1 MRIAT
6 HSYAEAMVDQY
17 NLLSSKQ
24 YSLQNQTSTGLRIQS
39 ASDDPT
45 AMQNTLDYVAN
56 KASQKQYSA
65 NIETLKT
72 RGNAIY
78 NALQSLQTISS
89 RVGEITTAAGDPT
102 LNKTSQTNYANEVD
116 SLIEQTIKVANT
128 KDAGTGQYLFGGTA
142 STQTPYTAVTDANG
156 KITGVTYNGNSNV
169 NQVAVGE
176 GSTTT
181 VDIPGANTSSSG
193 TRGLITDSQSGAD
206 LLNHLISLR
215 DNLTAGNTTAIT
227 ATDSANLQKDEN
239 NLSYQIANNGVAQN
253 RLNAAATFATNN
265 STSLSTMISNQSSAD
280 TVATLVALNATQTA
294 YQAALQSGSKILSL
308 SILNY
313 IS

>member
-24 YSLQNQTSTGLRIQS
+24 YSLQSQTSSGLRIQS
-39 ASDDPT
+39 AADDPT
-45 AMQNTLDYVAN
+45 GMQNTLNYAAD
-56 KASQKQYSA
+56 KAAQTQYSA
-65 NIETLKT
+65 NIDTLKT

-78 NALQSLQTISS
+78 NVLQSLQTISS
-89 RVGEITTAAGDPT
+89 RVGEIATAAGDAT
-102 LNKTSQTNYANEVD
+102 INQTSLTNYTNEVD
-116 SLIEQTIKVANT
+116 SLIEQTIKAANT

-142 STQTPYTAVTDANG
+142 STQAPYTAVKDANG
-156 KITGVTYNGNSNV
+156 KITGVTYSGNSSV
-169 NQVAVGE
+169 NQVSISS
-176 GSTTT
+176 GSTTS
-181 VDIPGANTSSSG
+181 VDIPGANTGTSG

-215 DNLTAGNTTAIT
+215 DNLAAGNTTAIT
-227 ATDSANLQKDEN
+227 ATDSANFLKDEN
-239 NLSYQIANNGVAQN
+239 NLSYQIANNGVAQS
-253 RLNAAATFATNN
+253 RLNAAATAATSN
-265 STSLSTMISNQSSAD
+265 SQNLSTMISDESSAN
-280 TVATLVALNATQTA
+280 TVATLVELNSVQTA